1 MSGTTNSHG
10 CSAVTAEKCATPAD
24 IAPALQRAHESG
36 LPLLINVWVNPDAY
50 APGATNQTMYK

>member
-1 MSGTTNSHG
+1 MLGG
-10 CSAVTAEKCATPAD
+10 YGGEVRDPAD